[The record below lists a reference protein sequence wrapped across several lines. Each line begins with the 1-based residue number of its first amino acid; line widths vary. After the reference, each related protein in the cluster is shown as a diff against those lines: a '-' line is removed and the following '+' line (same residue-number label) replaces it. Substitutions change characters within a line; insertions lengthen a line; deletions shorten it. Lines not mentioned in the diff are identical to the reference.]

1 MNHRLRYKVLSDED
15 VHFFV
20 RAIGAENVA
29 QTVVKKEK
37 KKKKKNEE
45 ETYTPD
51 DNNDDGVVYSQV
63 IVFKKNCEVEF
74 YENGQLKEKSFYL
87 LNG

>member
-45 ETYTPD
+45 ETYTPMIIMMM
-51 DNNDDGVVYSQV
+51 VMART
-63 IVFKKNCEVEF
+63 K
-74 YENGQLKEKSFYL
+74 
-87 LNG
+87 

>member
-37 KKKKKNEE
+37 KKKKKKKNEE

-51 DNNDDGVVYSQV
+51 DNNDDG
-63 IVFKKNCEVEF
+63 NGE
-74 YENGQLKEKSFYL
+74 YEILLKDMKEMIENLKEKL
-87 LNG
+87 L